1 MPPPPPPWSLRRWQA
16 PAFTLLELLV
26 VIAIIGMLAALTVP
40 AVPSILGAR
49 GVAKAVED
57 TSGILELARTE
68 AIARRTYVYVAFLNT
83 TNVFGNSELR
93 IGAVS
98 SLDGS
103 TNTDSSNLRAITKA
117 LKIDKTRMAES
128 AGELPANVSG
138 LATNARFLTNTVGMA
153 FDVGKEKFPASAI
166 GIIFSP
172 TGEAL
177 SAAGSLNFIPQVD
190 IGLVPTRGTAPQ
202 TSGNNGAVVRYSG
215 GSGNIQI
222 FRP

>member
-1 MPPPPPPWSLRRWQA
+1 M
-16 PAFTLLELLV
+16 
-26 VIAIIGMLAALTVP
+26 
-40 AVPSILGAR
+40 LGAK

-68 AIARRTYVYVAFLNT
+68 AIARRTCVYVAFLNA
-83 TNVFGNSELR
+83 TNAFGNSELR

-98 SLDGS
+98 SLDGT
-103 TNTDSSNLRAITKA
+103 TNTDANNLRPITKA
-117 LKIDKTRMAES
+117 MKIDKTLMVKS
-128 AGELPANVSG
+128 AGELPANVRK
-138 LATNARFLTNTVGMA
+138 LATNANFFTHTVGMA
-153 FDVGKEKFPASAI
+153 FDVGNVNFPATAI

-172 TGEAL
+172 NGEAL

-190 IGLVPTRGTAPQ
+190 IGLVPTKGTAPQ
-202 TSGNNGAVVRYSG
+202 TAGKDGAVVRYSG

>member
-1 MPPPPPPWSLRRWQA
+1 M
-16 PAFTLLELLV
+16 
-26 VIAIIGMLAALTVP
+26 IAIIGMLAALTVP

-83 TNVFGNSELR
+83 TNVFGNSELC

-103 TNTDSSNLRAITKA
+103 ANTDPSNLRAITKA

-202 TSGNNGAVVRYSG
+202 TAGKDGAVVRYSG